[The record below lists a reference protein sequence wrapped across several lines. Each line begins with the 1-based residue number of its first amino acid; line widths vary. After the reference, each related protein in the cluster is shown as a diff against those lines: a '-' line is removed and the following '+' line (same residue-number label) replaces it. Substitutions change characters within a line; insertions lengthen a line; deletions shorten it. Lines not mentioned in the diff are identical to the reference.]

1 MKRYIII
8 LLGILLIGCQSQP
21 QQSDSES
28 EDVSMSNIGSSPKS
42 MLFGF
47 GNEDTA
53 TESLFKSAE
62 LLVGCGNRQVK
73 QETTTQSIE
82 TEITD
87 SIHEYKD
94 KETDIEVLQDSTSNI
109 AGGESLND
117 IRFGNWTDNDWYDND
132 YFRALREYLDFCYQ
146 GKIVNE
152 NLEPYK
158 SALKERFVILNA
170 EPFISGGMFVT
181 IIFLEAPNK
190 IFDAAIYSTVNKN
203 TKTVI
208 DYRVIGIRALKDV
221 ESGLTKNDILTII
234 KEHPENKLW

>member
-73 QETTTQSIE
+73 QETTTHLSKQ
-82 TEITD
+82 
-87 SIHEYKD
+87 
-94 KETDIEVLQDSTSNI
+94 
-109 AGGESLND
+109 
-117 IRFGNWTDNDWYDND
+117 R
-132 YFRALREYLDFCYQ
+132 
-146 GKIVNE
+146 
-152 NLEPYK
+152 
-158 SALKERFVILNA
+158 
-170 EPFISGGMFVT
+170 
-181 IIFLEAPNK
+181 
-190 IFDAAIYSTVNKN
+190 
-203 TKTVI
+203 
-208 DYRVIGIRALKDV
+208 
-221 ESGLTKNDILTII
+221 
-234 KEHPENKLW
+234 